1 VNATDI
7 LIDEEVFRFTGQSSI
22 DTWSLRDH
30 LVSSSSRYSRWLVAD
45 IHLTM
50 QRIKELADSFPFWQR
65 RKSTGRRPVSERDL
79 MIAFLVRQ
87 LFNAT
92 FRQLQALLEL
102 LQEYFALDRVPHH
115 TVLSR
120 KNRSARWTTIW
131 QRFHDFVVAS
141 LPQRSVIVATDATG
155 FSGRKR
161 PWREVD
167 HGLKAT
173 QDWVK
178 THAAIE
184 VDSFMVLSYSLTS
197 SNVHE
202 SQMFAEV
209 WDHLPKNVSPKRS
222 LADSAYHGEICLAAA
237 RQHGATPLHGIKRN
251 ARHFARPQT
260 NYQKMVSFW
269 QHWPTRAAAL
279 YGKRNHAETAFSMI
293 GGRFGHRIRCRS
305 EVGRKNEVRTKI
317 ASRNIRMLAW
327 LSFKSAD

>member
-1 VNATDI
+1 MRATDNI
-7 LIDEEVFRFTGQSSI
+7 IDEEVFRFSGQSLI
-22 DTWSLRDH
+22 DTWSLRDQ
-30 LVSSSSRYSRWLVAD
+30 LVSGCARYSKWLVAD
-45 IHLTM
+45 LHLTM
-50 QRIKELADSFPFWQR
+50 QRIMELADSFPFWQR
-65 RKSTGRRPVSERDL
+65 RKCTGRPAVKERDL
-79 MIAFLVRQ
+79 LVAFLLRQ

-102 LQEYFALDRVPHH
+102 FREYFRLDAVPHH

-120 KNRSARWTTIW
+120 KNRSARWTNIW
-131 QRFHDFVVAS
+131 QRFHEFVLCTMPKRNV
-141 LPQRSVIVATDATG
+141 VIATDATG

-184 VDSFMVLSYSLTS
+184 TDSFIVLSYKLTA

-202 SQMFAEV
+202 SQMFSRV
-209 WDHLPKNVSPKRS
+209 WDGLPANIVPKRS
-222 LADSAYHGEICLAAA
+222 LADSAYHGETCLLAA
-237 RQHGATPLHGIKRN
+237 RQHGAVPLHGIKKN
-251 ARHFARPQT
+251 ARHFPKPET
-260 NYQKMVSFW
+260 LYQKMASFW
-269 QHWPTRAAAL
+269 RHWPNRAAAL

-305 EVGRKNEVRTKI
+305 ETGRKNEVRSKI
-317 ASRNIRMLAW
+317 ATHNIRMLAW
-327 LSFKSAD
+327 MNFNSIN